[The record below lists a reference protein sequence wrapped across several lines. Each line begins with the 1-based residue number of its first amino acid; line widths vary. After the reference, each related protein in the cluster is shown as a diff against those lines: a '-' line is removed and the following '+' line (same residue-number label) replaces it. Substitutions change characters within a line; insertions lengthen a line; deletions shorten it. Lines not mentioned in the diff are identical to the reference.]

1 MSDLRLVA
9 LPVVLQNCSHMELL
23 SLLNKSDPMYDITAE
38 SIPLLI
44 IFVLVA
50 VFVLFF
56 PLAFIYSM
64 LFGWI
69 HESGRQ
75 KKLLAREQKLAG
87 IVGGDNIHT
96 LSSPINLENI
106 TQCGLVMTNITVSP
120 SWWQLFLGGIK
131 SIFGGQIQ
139 SFDKVLAYGRAE
151 VMQRLREQALGE
163 GWSEIINVRVETSMV
178 MNKVKGGQQN
188 KMGTLEFLAYGT
200 GIR

>member
-1 MSDLRLVA
+1 
-9 LPVVLQNCSHMELL
+9 VVLQNYSLMELL
-23 SLLNKSDPMYDITAE
+23 SVSSKSDLMYDITAE

-75 KKLLAREQKLAG
+75 KKLLAREQKVAG

-96 LSSPINLENI
+96 LSTPINLENI
-106 TQCGLVMTNITVSP
+106 SQCGLVMTNITVSP
-120 SWWQLFLGGIK
+120 SWWQLFLGSIK

-139 SFDKVLAYGRAE
+139 SYDKVLAYGRAE

-163 GWSEIINVRVETSMV
+163 GWNEIINVRVETSMV

>member
-1 MSDLRLVA
+1 
-9 LPVVLQNCSHMELL
+9 
-23 SLLNKSDPMYDITAE
+23 MYDITAE

-69 HESGRQ
+69 HESSRQ
-75 KKLLAREQKLAG
+75 KKLLAREQKVAG

-96 LSSPINLENI
+96 LSTPISLENI
-106 TQCGLVMTNITVSP
+106 SQCGLVMTNITVSP
-120 SWWQLFLGGIK
+120 SWWQLFLGSIK

-139 SFDKVLAYGRAE
+139 SYDKVLAYGRAE
-151 VMQRLREQALGE
+151 AMQRLREQALGE

>member
-1 MSDLRLVA
+1 MYEFIDTESVIVLA
-9 LPVVLQNCSHMELL
+9 L
-23 SLLNKSDPMYDITAE
+23 I
-38 SIPLLI
+38 LI
-44 IFVLVA
+44 VI
-50 VFVLFF
+50 VFAAFF

-69 HESGRQ
+69 HQSSRA
-75 KKLLAREQKLAG
+75 KKLLVREQRVAG
-87 IVGGDNIHT
+87 VVGGDNIHT
-96 LSSPINLENI
+96 LSSPINLEKI
-106 TQCGLVMTNITVSP
+106 SQCGLVMTNITVSP
-120 SWWQLFLGGIK
+120 SWWQLFIGGIK

-139 SFDKVLAYGRAE
+139 SYDKVLAYGRAE

-188 KMGTLEFLAYGT
+188 KIGTLEFLAYGT

>member
-1 MSDLRLVA
+1 M
-9 LPVVLQNCSHMELL
+9 VLQNYSPMELL
-23 SLLNKSDPMYDITAE
+23 SLSSKSDPMYDITAE

-56 PLAFIYSM
+56 PAAFIYSM

-75 KKLLAREQKLAG
+75 KKLIAREQKVAG

-96 LSSPINLENI
+96 LSTPINLENI
-106 TQCGLVMTNITVSP
+106 SQCGLVMTNITVSP
-120 SWWQLFLGGIK
+120 SWWQLFLGSIK

-139 SFDKVLAYGRAE
+139 SYDKVLAYGRAE

-163 GWSEIINVRVETSMV
+163 GWNEIINVRVETSMV

>member
-1 MSDLRLVA
+1 M
-9 LPVVLQNCSHMELL
+9 VLQNYSPMELL
-23 SLLNKSDPMYDITAE
+23 SLSSKSDPMYDITAE

-75 KKLLAREQKLAG
+75 KKLIAREQKVAG

-96 LSSPINLENI
+96 LSTPINLENI
-106 TQCGLVMTNITVSP
+106 SQCGLVMTNITVSP
-120 SWWQLFLGGIK
+120 SWWQLFLGSIK

-139 SFDKVLAYGRAE
+139 SYDKVLAYGRAE

-163 GWSEIINVRVETSMV
+163 GWNEIINVRVETSMV

>member
-1 MSDLRLVA
+1 MYEFLDTESVIVLA
-9 LPVVLQNCSHMELL
+9 L
-23 SLLNKSDPMYDITAE
+23 I
-38 SIPLLI
+38 LI
-44 IFVLVA
+44 VI
-50 VFVLFF
+50 VFIAFF

-69 HESGRQ
+69 HQSSRA
-75 KKLLAREQKLAG
+75 KKLLVREQRVAG
-87 IVGGDNIHT
+87 VVGGDNIHT
-96 LSSPINLENI
+96 LSSPINLEKI
-106 TQCGLVMTNITVSP
+106 SQSGLVMSNITVSP

-139 SFDKVLAYGRAE
+139 SYDKVLAYGRAE

-188 KMGTLEFLAYGT
+188 KIGTLEFLAYGT